1 MRNEESSSVL
11 SIPNLLTFL
20 RLALT
25 PPFIYFMLKENW
37 EYAMYLGAVSV
48 ATDFL
53 DGYIARKF
61 NMITEFGKKF
71 DPTVDKIILIST
83 FYVFLIKDIL
93 PKWFVIG
100 VLMKDIF
107 IPLILLTGKIMGV
120 KLNFTPTK
128 VGKITVAGQFTV
140 IVFVIVEKN
149 LGIRTFFELL
159 MVPILAL
166 SIASVFSYVILIY
179 KLIKGA
185 KTEEDVKI

>member
-1 MRNEESSSVL
+1 M
-11 SIPNLLTFL
+11 L
-20 RLALT
+20 R
-25 PPFIYFMLKENW
+25 ENW

-61 NMITEFGKKF
+61 KMVTEFGKKF

-93 PKWFVIG
+93 PKWFVVG

-107 IPLILLTGKIMGV
+107 IPLILLTGKIMGA

-128 VGKITVAGQFTV
+128 VGKITVAGQFSV
-140 IVFVIVEKN
+140 IVLVIAEKS
-149 LGIRTFFELL
+149 LGIRTFFEML
-159 MVPILAL
+159 MIPILVL
-166 SIASVFSYVILIY
+166 SIASVLSYIILIY
-179 KLIKGA
+179 KLIKGV
-185 KTEEDVKI
+185 KTEEEVKI